1 MLVYAARQVSSV
13 SLAGKTT
20 TAVENEVLLWRGNT
34 AARPTTVVTGADLA
48 AGMLT
53 LGVQRALFAS
63 SQLKKPQ
70 VGTVTIGT
78 VFPVHDELLLSFTA
92 QVRGVLDSKPT
103 TGAYTVHAIVP
114 IPAAAT
120 TTNTNPITFVAPC
133 PALCLVQPSSSSC
146 AGICNV
152 GLDQAL
158 ALGAKGTFVQLLV
171 DQPQQQ
177 GSSSSYLYLPSA
189 VLSDLTYN
197 QNYYNLKAQIVQ
209 LHPYQGLLVV
219 QQPQQP
225 QALLAATMGLADD
238 SGTLGLLGSWTRA
251 QVFSML
257 PIALDQKPV
266 RDAWAHLPS
275 SSSSSSTTTKKTMM
289 TISRWL
295 FFQQTPPP
303 LSGGGGGASTSTTAA
318 VSQWLAEV
326 RPVRGAGGWRYA
338 AFRSQTTT
346 GTAAVSVHCTYL
358 SCTACPTA
366 QLRLLCHQ
374 AQDCVLGQCV
384 GTVIQTRNVLCG
396 VGSVLESTSKHA
408 ILTWRALH
416 LACAEMAL
424 LVMRGVGGS
433 DLVRAAVLRFP
444 TEGFYSMLCS
454 CKGTFASMIGLGV
467 SVGSLLTS
475 SLSGGTG
482 VALDVSGGAADAI
495 GALAGD
501 GILRSTALAGL
512 LFNAVSSSTLLPTM
526 ALHRWLL
533 CIANASALTASSDE
547 GSFTIQ
553 FGDASMD
560 PSWLP
565 CASLDGLHGVLG
577 SGNMAAA
584 SQNVVSMFVQYI
596 VTLAS
601 GIGETVLYGMQLSFV
616 ATIDYMLGLVW
627 NVQDVLTTYN
637 LRQCKVPNYAMRYVM
652 RCACGDTAYTIPQPQ
667 RGETWSDGAFWCVG
681 TLSLLLTDG
690 TTALVHNPYSLD
702 QLSAG
707 VAGVTGYITCLSA
720 NSDPNACP
728 PPPGETTA
736 LEALVAQ
743 SADPIAVWG
752 RCKANY
758 AMGAW
763 DIGAGALFQ
772 PEVQSGAN
780 APQVAAAIA
789 WASSAVSPQF
799 LACMQD
805 PGRLRVDYGAC
816 MRLFFDAVRQQTP
829 NAYFLYDAQ
838 PPPSAASAASA
849 AAAATM
855 EPPDA
860 CLVFSGLQGSSSA
873 GTPLRA
879 LMDDCSLQENVGA
892 PTACDLNPLVRAVV
906 VVAASSCCAAV
917 VGVGVGGCFLAVC
930 CGGGDNTHR
939 RRTGGS
945 GRRSRCP
952 RGPAWPG
959 ACAAGSRSGCRGRGR
974 PPSAAAYM
982 MSQSCVCAC
991 VRP

>member
-1 MLVYAARQVSSV
+1 MARADLNTLQGYVFTHADLLWAPSSSSSGLRVLVYAARQVSSV

-20 TAVENEVLLWRGNT
+20 TAVENEVLLWGN
-34 AARPTTVVTGADLA
+34 ADDAPTTVVTGADLA

-53 LGVQRALFAS
+53 LGVQRALFGAS
-63 SQLKKPQ
+63 LLKKPQ
-70 VGTVTIGT
+70 VGTVAIGT
-78 VFPVHDELLLSFTA
+78 IFPVDGTTLLLSFTA

-103 TGAYTVHAIVP
+103 TGAYTVHAIV
-114 IPAAAT
+114 AT
-120 TTNTNPITFVAPC
+120 TTTNNNAAITFVAPC
-133 PALCLVQPSSSSC
+133 SALCLQQQQQHC
-146 AGICNV
+146 DGMCNL

-158 ALGAKGTFVQLLV
+158 ALGAMGTFVQL
-171 DQPQQQ
+171 QSSSS
-177 GSSSSYLYLPSA
+177 SSSSYLYLPSA

-197 QNYYNLKAQIVQ
+197 QNYYNLKARIVQ
-209 LHPYQGLLVV
+209 LHPYQGLLTTTTTTTVATAV
-219 QQPQQP
+219 
-225 QALLAATMGLADD
+225 ATMALADD

-257 PIALDQKPV
+257 PIAVEQKPV
-266 RDAWAHLPS
+266 RDAWAHLP
-275 SSSSSSTTTKKTMM
+275 TTTTTTTTTSMM
-289 TISRWL
+289 IASRWL

-303 LSGGGGGASTSTTAA
+303 LSFSAESAASA

-346 GTAAVSVHCTYL
+346 GTAAVSVNCTYL

-396 VGSVLESTSKHA
+396 VGGVLESTSRHA

-444 TEGFYSMLCS
+444 TEGFYSMMCS
-454 CKGTFASMIGLGV
+454 CKGTFAAMIGLGV

-482 VALDVSGGAADAI
+482 VTLDVSGGAADAI

-512 LFNAVSSSTLLPTM
+512 LFNAVTSSTLLPTM

-553 FGDASMD
+553 FGDAGMD
-560 PSWLP
+560 SSWLP
-565 CASLDGLHGVLG
+565 CAQLDGLHGVLG

-584 SQNVVSMFVQYI
+584 SQDVVSMFVEYI

-601 GIGETVLYGMQLSFV
+601 GIGETVLYGMQLSFT

-652 RCACGDTAYTIPQPQ
+652 RCACGDTAYKIPQPQ

-690 TTALVHNPYSLD
+690 TTAIVHNPYSMD

-763 DIGAGALFQ
+763 DVGAGALFQ
-772 PEVQSGAN
+772 SETQSGAS

-799 LACMQD
+799 LECMQD
-805 PGRLRVDYGAC
+805 PVRLRVDYGAC

-829 NAYFLYDAQ
+829 NAYFLYDMQ
-838 PPPSAASAASA
+838 QKENE
-849 AAAATM
+849 

-860 CLVFSGLQGSSSA
+860 CLVFSGLQRSSHN
-873 GTPLRA
+873 GTRLRA

-892 PTACDLNPLVRAVV
+892 PTACDLNPLVTPPLLLLPSFV
-906 VVAASSCCAAV
+906 
-917 VGVGVGGCFLAVC
+917 VC
-930 CGGGDNTHR
+930 C
-939 RRTGGS
+939 
-945 GRRSRCP
+945 C
-952 RGPAWPG
+952 WW
-959 ACAAGSRSGCRGRGR
+959 
-974 PPSAAAYM
+974 Y
-982 MSQSCVCAC
+982 
-991 VRP
+991 